1 MSKDNKDTGT
11 IDAFGE
17 LMDAT
22 QVKAVIKD
30 RGWNSKEVAAYWG
43 MTEGWLSKLVQ
54 NKNGERSVRDD
65 CAFRGLP
72 RK

>member
-1 MSKDNKDTGT
+1 MAKCEDTA
-11 IDAFGE
+11 DMFGE
-17 LMDAT
+17 LMDAK
-22 QVKAVIKD
+22 QVKAVIRQ
-30 RGWNSKEVAAYWG
+30 RGWTQKEVAAYFD

-72 RK
+72 QK

>member
-1 MSKDNKDTGT
+1 MAKEKCSETPDM
-11 IDAFGE
+11 FGE
-17 LMDAT
+17 LMDSM
-22 QVKAVIKD
+22 QIKSIIKD
-30 RGWNSKEVAAYWG
+30 YGWTSKEVAEYWG

-54 NKNGERSVRDD
+54 NKKNERSVRDD